1 MVEKQVEL
9 ELVRSAKDGD
19 AASFEE
25 LVKLHQKRVY
35 NLALRM
41 SGNPEDALDLSQEVF
56 LRIYKALPL
65 FKEQSA
71 FSTWVYSIA
80 SNVCIDFVRKRNKL
94 KTVSLSSDSETDSSV
109 PEIPDNRYQPELE
122 YEKNELRESIA
133 AGLSTLSDEHREILV
148 LREICGLSYQEICD
162 ALDLE
167 GGTVKSRLSR
177 ARNQL
182 CVFLRNMP
190 VKNTSKKE
198 KGR

>member
-1 MVEKQVEL
+1 MVERQVEL
-9 ELVRSAKDGD
+9 ELVRCAKDGD

-25 LVKLHQKRVY
+25 LVKLHQTRVY

-41 SGNPEDALDLSQEVF
+41 SGNSEDALDLSQEVF
-56 LRIYKALPL
+56 FRIYKALPL

-80 SNVCIDFVRKRNKL
+80 SNVCIDFVRKQSKL
-94 KTVSLSSDSETDSSV
+94 KTVSLSSDSETDAIAL
-109 PEIPDNRYQPELE
+109 EIPDNRYQPELE
-122 YEKNELRESIA
+122 YEKAELREAIS
-133 AGLSTLSDEHREILV
+133 AGLSSLSDEHREILV

-190 VKNTSKKE
+190 AKKTSKKE

>member
-1 MVEKQVEL
+1 MVEKQLEL
-9 ELVRSAKDGD
+9 ELVRNAKDGD
-19 AASFEE
+19 ANAFEE

-41 SGNPEDALDLSQEVF
+41 SGNSEDALDLSQEVF
-56 LRIYKALPL
+56 LKIYKALPL

-80 SNVCIDFVRKRNKL
+80 SNVCIDFVRKQSKL
-94 KTVSLSSDSETDSSV
+94 KTVSLSADEEKDSAM
-109 PEIPDNRYQPELE
+109 PEIPDSRYQPELE
-122 YEKNELRESIA
+122 YEKKELRESIS
-133 AGLSTLSDEHREILV
+133 AGLSALSDEHREILV

-167 GGTVKSRLSR
+167 SGTVKSRLSR

-190 VKNTSKKE
+190 AKNTSKKE

>member
-1 MVEKQVEL
+1 MVERQEEL
-9 ELVRSAKDGD
+9 ELVRCAKDGD
-19 AASFEE
+19 AHAFEE
-25 LVKLHQKRVY
+25 LVKLHQNRVY

-41 SGNPEDALDLSQEVF
+41 SGNAEDALDLSQETF

-80 SNVCIDFVRKRNKL
+80 SNVCIDFIRKQNKL
-94 KTVSLSSDSETDSSV
+94 KTVSLSQEAENDSPSF
-109 PEIPDNRYQPELE
+109 EIPDNRYHPELE
-122 YEKNELRESIA
+122 YEKRELRDAIS
-133 AGLSTLSDEHREILV
+133 AGLSSLSDEHREILV

-162 ALDLE
+162 SLDLE
-167 GGTVKSRLSR
+167 AGTVKSRLSR

-182 CVFLRNMP
+182 CKFLRNMP
-190 VKNTSKKE
+190 AKKTSKKE

>member
-1 MVEKQVEL
+1 MVERQVEL
-9 ELVRSAKDGD
+9 ELVRCAKDGD

-41 SGNPEDALDLSQEVF
+41 SGNSEDALDLSQEVF

-80 SNVCIDFVRKRNKL
+80 SNVCIDFVRKQSKL
-94 KTVSLSSDSETDSSV
+94 KTVSLYPDAETDAAV
-109 PEIPDNRYQPELE
+109 LEIPDNRYQPELE
-122 YEKNELRESIA
+122 YEKAELREAIS
-133 AGLSTLSDEHREILV
+133 AGLSALSAEHREILV

-167 GGTVKSRLSR
+167 SGTVKSRLSR

-190 VKNTSKKE
+190 VKKSSKKE

>member
-1 MVEKQVEL
+1 MVERQVEL
-9 ELVRSAKDGD
+9 ELVRCAKDGD

-25 LVKLHQKRVY
+25 LVKLHQTRVY

-41 SGNPEDALDLSQEVF
+41 SGNSEDALDLSQEVF

-80 SNVCIDFVRKRNKL
+80 SNVCIDFVRKQSKL
-94 KTVSLSSDSETDSSV
+94 KTVSLSSDSETDAIAL
-109 PEIPDNRYQPELE
+109 EIPDNRYQPELE
-122 YEKNELRESIA
+122 YEKAELREAIS
-133 AGLSTLSDEHREILV
+133 AGLSSLSDEHREILV

-190 VKNTSKKE
+190 AKKTSKKE

>member
-94 KTVSLSSDSETDSSV
+94 KTVSLSPDSETDSSV
-109 PEIPDNRYQPELE
+109 PEIPDNRYHPELE
-122 YEKNELRESIA
+122 YEKTELRESIA

>member
-94 KTVSLSSDSETDSSV
+94 KTVSLSPDSETDSSV

-122 YEKNELRESIA
+122 YEKTELRESIA